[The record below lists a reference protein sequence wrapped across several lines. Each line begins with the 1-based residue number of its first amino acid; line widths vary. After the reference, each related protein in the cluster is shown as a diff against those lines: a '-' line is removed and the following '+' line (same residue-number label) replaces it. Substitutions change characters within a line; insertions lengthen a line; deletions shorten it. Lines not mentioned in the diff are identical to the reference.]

1 MFRCV
6 TELDYLRFCT
16 EFVRNSSIKVVTELL
31 KGEPNYLRDFVNL
44 RSRLHACVTED
55 DSPLTSV
62 EEHNVWVSID
72 LNLSFGICL
81 FQVMFTIAPITLSR
95 LIGLQRWE

>member
-1 MFRCV
+1 M
-6 TELDYLRFCT
+6 
-16 EFVRNSSIKVVTELL
+16 KVVTELL

-72 LNLSFGICL
+72 LNLCFGICL

-95 LIGLQRWE
+95 LIGLQRLE